1 MIKLQILLLLVLVF
15 CSSYLSALAQ
25 GIPNT
30 ILVGETLYAVNDK
43 HQVWFYRGKHL
54 CSPRNVNEKP
64 IFNAVKLN
72 SPALLERF
80 LKKGGNPNI
89 ADDCGIP
96 VLFYT
101 AATVKFDLLKM
112 LVKAGADVN
121 ALDGFYGK
129 PPLLWL
135 IDTYIGLSD
144 EAENEPDK
152 IYESIKFLIENG
164 ANVNFNAKSDPA
176 LIEAVR
182 LRKTRLVKLLIAS
195 GADVNYQSGDS
206 FTAYTYAAQIGDKE
220 LKRILIK
227 AGANVRIGVTEYQKE
242 WGENAF
248 FQAAADGRTDVVEAM
263 LASGTDANLANEG
276 GNMTALMRAK
286 EDSTVDALLAA
297 GADVNLRDNSGHTA
311 LMWAVLFRLSGI
323 VEKLIVAGADVN
335 LRNDKGETVFDL
347 ISDDRTKEILIKA
360 KVK

>member
-15 CSSYLSALAQ
+15 CSSYLSASAQ
-25 GIPNT
+25 GLRSTIP
-30 ILVGETLYAVNDK
+30 VGETL
-43 HQVWFYRGKHL
+43 WLYRGKHL

-72 SPALLERF
+72 SPALLEKF

-101 AATVKFDLLKM
+101 AATVKYDLLKM

-121 ALDGFYGK
+121 ALDGFYEK

-135 IDTYIGLSD
+135 IDSYSVFD
-144 EAENEPDK
+144 EAKNEPDK

-164 ANVNFNAKSDPA
+164 ANVNFNAKSSPA

-182 LRKTRLVKLLIAS
+182 LQKPRLIKLLIAS
-195 GADVNYQSGDS
+195 GADVNYQFGSGI
-206 FTAYTYAAQIGDKE
+206 TAYTYAAEMGDKE
-220 LKRILIK
+220 IKGILIK
-227 AGANVRIGVTEYQKE
+227 AGANVRIGVAEYQKE

-263 LASGTDANLANEG
+263 LASGTNANLANEVG
-276 GNMTALMRAK
+276 KMTALMRAK
-286 EDSTVDALLAA
+286 EVSTVDSLIAA
-297 GADVNLRDNSGHTA
+297 GADVNLQDKSGHTA

-335 LRNDKGETVFDL
+335 LRNAKGETVFDL
-347 ISDDRTKEILIKA
+347 ISDDKTKEILIKA
-360 KVK
+360 KAK